1 MLKKYITILGAV
13 VVLNF
18 ILLGTSVISAATEI
32 PNKRIILKLNDAGM
46 FVDDAEYST
55 YIDPVKYAAPTLV
68 NNRVLLPISNLIK
81 EFGGSTTWNG
91 SEKKVTINLHSKK
104 VVLILDSRKAFVDG
118 EQVELDVAPT
128 TLDGRTMVPLRFVS
142 DNLGLQLIWD
152 QKNQIIALYQGYFGN
167 VPTEYND
174 YFLPINS
181 DDKSNTLPQENG
193 KPKADSNKPVSK
205 QGVTIKIGDRVKL
218 GFFYGEVQKI
228 NKGRIL
234 VYWESKD
241 NLWVKDG
248 DVDYWSMMA
257 GIRYK
262 ASNWVDAS
270 NLTIDK

>member
-1 MLKKYITILGAV
+1 MYKKYIGILSAALF
-13 VVLNF
+13 LNF
-18 ILLGTSVISAATEI
+18 ILLGTSVTAATSEVTT
-32 PNKRIILKLNDAGM
+32 KRIILKLNDAGM

-55 YIDPVKYAAPTLV
+55 YIDPVKYSAPTMV

-81 EFGGSTTWNG
+81 EFGGNTTWDG

-152 QKNQIIALYQGYFGN
+152 QKNQIIALYQGDFEN

-181 DDKSNTLPQENG
+181 DDTSNTLPQENDN
-193 KPKADSNKPVSK
+193 PKKDSSKPVSK

-228 NKGRIL
+228 DKGRIL
-234 VYWESKD
+234 VYWDSKD
-241 NLWVKDG
+241 NLWVKDS
-248 DVDYWSMMA
+248 DVDYWAMLA